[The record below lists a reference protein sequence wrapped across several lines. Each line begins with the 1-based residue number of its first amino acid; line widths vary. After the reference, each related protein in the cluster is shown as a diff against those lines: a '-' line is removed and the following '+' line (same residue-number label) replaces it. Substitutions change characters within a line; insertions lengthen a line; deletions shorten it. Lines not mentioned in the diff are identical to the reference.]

1 MSRAFSASGSIAGVF
16 FSQSNISVSLSAFD
30 HCCGYD
36 HILCC
41 SGCTDSSGCP
51 CLPDMRCCLDCA
63 DLRNGSV
70 VLCCGCGAVGSALPW
85 GGRGRRFKSGH
96 SDQYVKTAFRYC
108 GEPFFSCQNILTQK
122 SSEMIGAFG
131 FILHLR
137 KLCKFCFQCRI
148 DLCVK
153 LVVFLI
159 LRYSLCFRLL
169 YLVGLYY
176 CLTSFRY

>member
-1 MSRAFSASGSIAGVF
+1 MQTCTPEVGAWRCHTKFFTAFKTLATATQAGGRQGAQHNFMRPAPSKFHASGIKKTPYA
-16 FSQSNISVSLSAFD
+16 
-30 HCCGYD
+30 
-36 HILCC
+36 
-41 SGCTDSSGCP
+41 
-51 CLPDMRCCLDCA
+51 
-63 DLRNGSV
+63 LR
-70 VLCCGCGAVGSALPW
+70 AWAW

-122 SSEMIGAFG
+122 SSDHFGAFG

-148 DLCVK
+148 DLSVK

>member
-1 MSRAFSASGSIAGVF
+1 MQTCTPEVGAWRCHTNLFPAVKDLATATQAGDRQGAQHSFVRPAPSTFNASGIKKKPYA
-16 FSQSNISVSLSAFD
+16 
-30 HCCGYD
+30 
-36 HILCC
+36 
-41 SGCTDSSGCP
+41 
-51 CLPDMRCCLDCA
+51 
-63 DLRNGSV
+63 LR
-70 VLCCGCGAVGSALPW
+70 AWAW

-96 SDQYVKTAFRYC
+96 SDQYIKTAFRYC
-108 GEPFFSCQNILTQK
+108 GESFFSCQNILTQK

>member
-1 MSRAFSASGSIAGVF
+1 MIVTSVQIKTAKTQKHLYCPVF
-16 FSQSNISVSLSAFD
+16 TI
-30 HCCGYD
+30 C
-36 HILCC
+36 
-41 SGCTDSSGCP
+41 
-51 CLPDMRCCLDCA
+51 
-63 DLRNGSV
+63 
-70 VLCCGCGAVGSALPW
+70 
-85 GGRGRRFKSGH
+85 K
-96 SDQYVKTAFRYC
+96 KTAFRYC

-131 FILHLR
+131 LILHLR